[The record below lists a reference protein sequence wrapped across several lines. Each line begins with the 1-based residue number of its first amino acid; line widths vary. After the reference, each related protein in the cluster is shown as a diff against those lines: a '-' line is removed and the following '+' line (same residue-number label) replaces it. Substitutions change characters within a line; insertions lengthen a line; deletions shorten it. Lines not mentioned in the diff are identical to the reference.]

1 MAIAFFRVTERG
13 QNAASKYDYDTRS
26 GRYEGGDLV
35 SSGTQNLPSWAQELP
50 RRFWAEADKNEKG
63 NKCKTIII
71 AMPKELNNDELKAL
85 AQEACAQLFAGH
97 ATTWAIHRPKGRLS
111 GEDNPHLHVMVCE
124 RLIDHSRPDLAPEQY
139 FKKTR
144 TRKDGTLSGGYAKDT
159 HMTKTDRRQWLQE
172 TKEAWEAIAN
182 RHLQQHAARKNRHR
196 DFGEEEQQAAQ
207 LHFPAREMKQKKRK
221 KSIHLGPKVMVRML
235 KGQRTKIGACWIDQ
249 FAAPIMQEHARAY
262 DRAKI
267 DNTEGVDPWHLLL
280 AYARHPQNKQKRR
293 RMLIDY
299 RMQDAE
305 GVEINNIK
313 HDMECADDVAAE
325 ALRPRIKQLNKL
337 AQWGRENN
345 VGDGILHFYGSW
357 RKNFVELA
365 AHLEQKDAW
374 RAREAADAASKRLWA
389 ERRAAWDEA
398 ERKEKEKEREIAAQK
413 AKEESERKAR
423 QKQAQQVPR
432 PAREPD
438 PEVIVVH
445 HESRGRGRSR

>member
-1 MAIAFFRVTERG
+1 MAIAFFRVNERS
-13 QNAASKYDYDTRS
+13 QNAASKYDYDTRT

-35 SSGTQNLPSWAQELP
+35 ASGAQNLPSWAQELP
-50 RRFWAEADKNEKG
+50 RGFWVEADKNEKG

-71 AMPKELNNDELKAL
+71 ALPQELNNDELKSL
-85 AQEACAQLFAGH
+85 AQEACAQLFQGH

-124 RLIDHSRPDLAPEQY
+124 RLIDSSRPDLAPEQY

-159 HMTKTDRRQWLQE
+159 RMTKTDRRQWLQE

-182 RHLQQHAARKNRHR
+182 RHLQQHADRKNRHR
-196 DFGEEEQQAAQ
+196 DFGEEEQAAQ
-207 LHFPAREMKQKKRK
+207 LHFPAREMEQKKRK

-235 KGQRTKIGACWIDQ
+235 KGQPTKIGARWIDQ
-249 FAAPIMQEHARAY
+249 SVTPIMQELGRAY

-267 DNTEGVDPWHLLL
+267 DNTTGVEPWHYIW
-280 AYARHPQNKQKRR
+280 ACMRHPQNKEKRR

-305 GVEINNIK
+305 GIEPDRIRW
-313 HDMECADDVAAE
+313 DMQHADDAAAE
-325 ALRPRIKQLNKL
+325 ALRPQIKQLRKL

-345 VGDGILHFYGSW
+345 VGDGILHFYGRW
-357 RKNFVELA
+357 RKDFAELA
-365 AHLEQKDAW
+365 DHLIAIDVRRAKEAERK
-374 RAREAADAASKRLWA
+374 AREKARA
-389 ERRAAWDEA
+389 ERQAAWEEA
-398 ERKEKEKEREIAAQK
+398 ERKEKEIAARK
-413 AKEESERKAR
+413 AKEKAEEERKALQ
-423 QKQAQQVPR
+423 QKAQQTPR
-432 PAREPD
+432 PAVRNPK

-445 HESRGRGRSR
+445 YESRGRGRSR